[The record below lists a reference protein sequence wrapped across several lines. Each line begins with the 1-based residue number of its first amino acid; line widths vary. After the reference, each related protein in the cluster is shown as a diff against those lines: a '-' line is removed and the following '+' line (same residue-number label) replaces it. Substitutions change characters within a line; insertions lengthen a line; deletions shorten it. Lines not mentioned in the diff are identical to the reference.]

1 MELLPLVFSIC
12 FFSSSCSRG
21 SHGGGISTSGIGKK
35 KYLDFYNFRTRQRFC
50 AHTEKS
56 GKSSASETNNIM
68 KCSQWEVTHRI
79 TVQLRPSPR
88 NGCVGRSVV
97 TNHRGLS

>member
-1 MELLPLVFSIC
+1 MGLE
-12 FFSSSCSRG
+12 
-21 SHGGGISTSGIGKK
+21 KK
-35 KYLDFYNFRTRQRFC
+35 NLDFYNFRTGQTLS
-50 AHTEKS
+50 AQKEKS
-56 GKSSASETNNIM
+56 GKSGASETNNIM

-97 TNHRGLS
+97 TNPRGLS